1 MRLNVEKLY
10 FLMLFSL
17 ALMVSMNAIAGG
29 PTLYG
34 KVLLKAPSG
43 TVPLS
48 EARVEVVSPGTRKV
62 QHRTYTDARGNFA
75 FYSVP
80 KGIYEIQI
88 LLGTKIMKQ
97 QAGNKLIESLS
108 VEVSGPGT
116 KVPDMLILK

>member
-1 MRLNVEKLY
+1 MRLNVKKLY

-17 ALMVSMNAIAGG
+17 ALMLSMNAIAG

-48 EARVEVVSPGTRKV
+48 EARVEVVSLGTRKV

-116 KVPDMLILK
+116 KVPDILILK